1 VSHLFSDQP
10 HTRRA
15 VLQTAAALFA
25 GSISQQGA
33 AQSFATDVQGA
44 VLAKV
49 LYLMAPNT
57 RFSSSQ
63 YLRQVGIVQQRMA
76 RDADL
81 NARLNKGIEQ
91 LNSTDALTFLQLSEA
106 AQRAALGKQM
116 GTPFWGF
123 ISNPAVGIY
132 NNPDVWPLIGYE
144 GSSFEKGGYLLR
156 GVNDIAWLPK

>member
-1 VSHLFSDQP
+1 VTHPFNGSP
-10 HTRRA
+10 RTRRA

-25 GSISQQGA
+25 P
-33 AQSFATDVQGA
+33 SFAQLGGAQTLTPDAQGA

-49 LYLMAPNT
+49 LYLLAPNA

-63 YLRQVGIVQQRMA
+63 YERQVGILQQRMA
-76 RDADL
+76 RDAGL
-81 NARLNKGIEQ
+81 SANVSKGIEQ
-91 LNSTDALTFLQLSEA
+91 LNSADALPFLHLTEA
-106 AQRAALGKQM
+106 AQIAAMRKQV

-144 GSSFEKGGYLLR
+144 GPAFEKGGYLNR